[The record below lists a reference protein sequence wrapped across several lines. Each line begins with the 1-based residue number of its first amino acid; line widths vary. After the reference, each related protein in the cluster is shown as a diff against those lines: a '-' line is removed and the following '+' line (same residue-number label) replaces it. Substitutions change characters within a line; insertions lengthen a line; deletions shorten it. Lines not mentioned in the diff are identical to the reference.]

1 MEGLNMTMLV
11 REAMENG
18 LAIELFDGNKGTIEL
33 KHEGKWIKAKK
44 DIDNNINGYM
54 YDFQYNSMRSKK

>member
-1 MEGLNMTMLV
+1 MKRPTKVAEYDEMVGLQGDCITY
-11 REAMENG
+11 E
-18 LAIELFDGNKGTIEL
+18 
-33 KHEGKWIKAKK
+33 K